1 MTATPTVQLTGPAL
15 LGVDAVPA
23 ARLLTLPAA
32 VKLGRV
38 APKAEKP
45 VLRLSAYRR
54 PLAAPAPASSGNR
67 RAKAAASLGRMYRND
82 VQGCCVISSAYHRL
96 GFWSAVDGSP
106 EIQVADS
113 TIDQMYARLKAGPGD
128 SGCIITDV
136 LDYFRSAGM
145 PVGNGRAEKI
155 DGYVSVDNTD
165 AEEVKVALLLF
176 GTINL
181 GIDLP
186 QEWTQAAV
194 WDVTNSPSVGGHDV
208 SAVDYDEKGVYV
220 SSWGRVYLITWRAF
234 TSRRWLGERYAMLA
248 PSWYG
253 DDRMSPLGVDAGQ
266 LAADLQKLGGGE
278 LPPLPDPNPPPQPPV
293 PPMPTSPTYAVSVS
307 GRIPVLGAVTL
318 TGTAVPKPAAGF
330 ELPACQSADP
340 AGLGPLEWLRL
351 MRQVAEFVRW
361 LQQYLASQPQAAAAF
376 PALPPELVRLVLD
389 NVLKLLPV
397 IVAGIQA
404 GKPFLDILQDC
415 LRGFAFR

>member
-54 PLAAPAPASSGNR
+54 PRAAPAPASSGNR

-145 PVGNGRAEKI
+145 PVGNGRAEI
-155 DGYVSVDNTD
+155 VAIGARHGGRAASRGGRRGSRVGIHFDGRDWATGKGLREAELRSKFTD
-165 AEEVKVALLLF
+165 SL
-176 GTINL
+176 
-181 GIDLP
+181 
-186 QEWTQAAV
+186 QARI
-194 WDVTNSPSVGGHDV
+194 PSVGRN
-208 SAVDYDEKGVYV
+208 ARLAEY
-220 SSWGRVYLITWRAF
+220 F
-234 TSRRWLGERYAMLA
+234 FRR
-248 PSWYG
+248 
-253 DDRMSPLGVDAGQ
+253 
-266 LAADLQKLGGGE
+266 
-278 LPPLPDPNPPPQPPV
+278 
-293 PPMPTSPTYAVSVS
+293 
-307 GRIPVLGAVTL
+307 
-318 TGTAVPKPAAGF
+318 
-330 ELPACQSADP
+330 
-340 AGLGPLEWLRL
+340 
-351 MRQVAEFVRW
+351 
-361 LQQYLASQPQAAAAF
+361 
-376 PALPPELVRLVLD
+376 
-389 NVLKLLPV
+389 
-397 IVAGIQA
+397 
-404 GKPFLDILQDC
+404 
-415 LRGFAFR
+415 